1 LDPDLPPALAAR
13 LHRTIAALG
22 RSLHVAQAAL
32 DRQQAQPLSSPPD
45 RSQSDGPRGPSA
57 DRPPAQDQARPPPAD
72 PAPTGRASRTE
83 TSQQNPMHQ
92 KPQPAGLLDED
103 QAAREQDYDAL
114 ARFVS
119 RRMTPEQSVLDAWTL
134 AAADAGEATIT
145 TRLLDPAAAQ
155 GAATRGAASG
165 LRR

>member
-1 LDPDLPPALAAR
+1 
-13 LHRTIAALG
+13 
-22 RSLHVAQAAL
+22 
-32 DRQQAQPLSSPPD
+32 
-45 RSQSDGPRGPSA
+45 
-57 DRPPAQDQARPPPAD
+57 
-72 PAPTGRASRTE
+72 
-83 TSQQNPMHQ
+83 MHQ